1 MSFTSLGLS
10 KSLLSIL
17 EAQKLN
23 KAFPIQEKAIPAVL
37 AKKDVLG
44 IAKTGS
50 GKTGSAI
57 LIAEQFKEQIKKYN
71 IYF

>member
-10 KSLLSIL
+10 ASLVKVL
-17 EAQKLN
+17 ENQKIS

-44 IAKTGS
+44 IAYEKRPT
-50 GKTGSAI
+50 KDH
-57 LIAEQFKEQIKKYN
+57 
-71 IYF
+71 